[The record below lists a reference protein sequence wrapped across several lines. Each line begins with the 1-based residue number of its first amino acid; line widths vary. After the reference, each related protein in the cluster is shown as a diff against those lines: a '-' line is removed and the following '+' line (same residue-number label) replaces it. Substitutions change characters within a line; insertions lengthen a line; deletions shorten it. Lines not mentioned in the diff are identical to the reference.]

1 MTVVEKILSNVK
13 KFYWFSFF
21 SEWVF
26 WIPVVVLFWQKNG
39 LNLTQIMV
47 LQAIFALAV
56 VILEVPTGVVADRLG
71 RKKSL
76 LLGAAFRITGFTA
89 YALGFNFGQFM
100 VAEIIL
106 AFGASFISG
115 ADTAFLYDSL
125 KQVNKESQFKK
136 VRGHSNSLG
145 YLAAAL
151 TSMAGGFI
159 AVYSLR
165 LTWWFSVVGMI
176 CLFLVALTFV
186 EAKHS
191 DEPAVKDGY
200 LKHLADCFKESLHN
214 KNFLFLL
221 LFYSILT
228 LFARVSLW
236 FYQPYMKL
244 SGLDI
249 VYFGIVWASFNL
261 FAISGGKAADR
272 IERYL
277 GERRSLW
284 LIVMIIPLSLVF
296 MSQWFVI
303 WGLIFIFLQQFVRGF
318 AAPVLEDFTHHH
330 LSTAK
335 RATLMSIRN
344 MAGSLVF
351 AILGPAFGYLADTY
365 SLSTALAVAG
375 VSCFILFAALLIWN
389 RYRDNFKNVV
399 S

>member
-1 MTVVEKILSNVK
+1 MAEKILSNVK

-47 LQAIFALAV
+47 LQAVFALAV

-76 LLGAAFRITGFTA
+76 LLGAAFRIIGFTA

-100 VAEIIL
+100 VAEVIL
-106 AFGASFISG
+106 AGGASFISG

-151 TSMAGGFI
+151 TSIVGGVI

-165 LTWWFSVVGMI
+165 LTWWLSVVGMI
-176 CLFLVALTFV
+176 CLFLVALTFI
-186 EAKHS
+186 EAKPAN
-191 DEPAVKDGY
+191 EPRPKESY

-221 LFYSILT
+221 FFYSILT

-236 FYQPYMKL
+236 FYQPYMKV

-277 GERRSLW
+277 GEHKSLW
-284 LIVMIIPLSLVF
+284 LIVMIMPLSLVF

-303 WGLIFIFLQQFVRGF
+303 WGLVFIFLQQFVRGF

-330 LSTAK
+330 LPAAK

-365 SLSTALAVAG
+365 SLSTALVVAG

-399 S
+399 I

>member
-1 MTVVEKILSNVK
+1 MITTQKILANVK

-39 LNLTQIMV
+39 LNLTQIMM

-71 RKKSL
+71 RRKSL
-76 LLGAAFRITGFTA
+76 LLGAAFRIIGFTA
-89 YALGFNFGQFM
+89 YAVGFNFEQFIL
-100 VAEIIL
+100 AEIIL

-125 KQVNKESQFKK
+125 KEVNQESQFKK

-151 TSMAGGFI
+151 TSIAGGFI

-165 LTWWFSVVGMI
+165 LTWWFSVVGMV
-176 CLFLVALTFV
+176 CLFLTALTFV
-186 EAKHS
+186 EAKHTS
-191 DEPAVKDGY
+191 EPGLKENY

-221 LFYSILT
+221 LFYSVLT

-236 FYQPYMKL
+236 FYQPYMQL
-244 SGLDI
+244 SGLAI
-249 VYFGIVWASFNL
+249 VYFGIVWASFNV
-261 FAISGGKAADR
+261 FAIGGGKAADK
-272 IERYL
+272 IARYL
-277 GERRSLW
+277 GESRSLW
-284 LIVMIIPLSLVF
+284 LIVMIMPLSLLF

-303 WGLIFIFLQQFVRGF
+303 WGLIFVFLQQFIRGF
-318 AAPVLEDFTHHH
+318 AAPVLEDFTHQH
-330 LSTAK
+330 LPTAK

-344 MAGSLVF
+344 MSGSLVF
-351 AILGPAFGYLADTY
+351 AILGPVFGYLADVY
-365 SLSTALAVAG
+365 SLSAALVVAS
-375 VSCFILFAALLIWN
+375 VSCLVLFVALLIWN

-399 S
+399 I